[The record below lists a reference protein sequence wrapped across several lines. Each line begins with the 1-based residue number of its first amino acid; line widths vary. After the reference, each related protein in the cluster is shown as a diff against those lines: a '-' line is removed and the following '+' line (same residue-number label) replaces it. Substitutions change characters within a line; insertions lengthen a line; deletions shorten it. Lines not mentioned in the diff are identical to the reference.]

1 MAVYAIISIGGSQYR
16 VSEGERL
23 LVDRVPQDEK
33 KTFHPT
39 ILMIGGDG
47 KADLG
52 PKNAQV
58 TARVVEHVRGPKVR
72 IGKYRQ
78 RTGYRRHTGHR
89 SELTEI
95 EIESIGTKQTR
106 AKKEPAATKAPED
119 KKAPE
124 EKKAATMK
132 KETAGAKP
140 RAKAASSKKASEDD
154 K

>member
-1 MAVYAIISIGGSQYR
+1 MALYAIISVGGSQYR
-16 VSEGERL
+16 VSEGQRL

-33 KTFHPT
+33 KTFHPA
-39 ILMIGGDG
+39 ILFVGGDG
-47 KADLG
+47 KAELG
-52 PKNAQV
+52 PKNTQV
-58 TARVVEHVRGPKVR
+58 TARVVEHVRGPKIRV
-72 IGKYRQ
+72 GKYRQ

-106 AKKEPAATKAPED
+106 AKKEPAEKKEPE
-119 KKAPE
+119 E

-132 KETAGAKP
+132 KESAAAAKP
-140 RAKAASSKKASEDD
+140 RATAASSKKKTSEEE

>member
-23 LVDRVPQDEK
+23 LVDRVSYDEK

-72 IGKYRQ
+72 VGKYRQ

-95 EIESIGTKQTR
+95 EIESIGTKETR
-106 AKKEPAATKAPED
+106 AKKEPAA

-132 KETAGAKP
+132 KEAGGAAKP
-140 RAKAASSKKASEDD
+140 RSKAASSKKASED
-154 K
+154 KT

>member
-1 MAVYAIISIGGSQYR
+1 MALYAIISIGGSQYR

-23 LVDRVPQDEK
+23 LVDRVPHDEK

-39 ILMIGGDG
+39 ILFLGGDG

-58 TARVVEHVRGPKVR
+58 TARVVEHVRGPKIRV
-72 IGKYRQ
+72 GKYRQ

-95 EIESIGTKQTR
+95 EIESIGTKQAR
-106 AKKEPAATKAPED
+106 AGKE
-119 KKAPE
+119 PE

-132 KETAGAKP
+132 KESAGAAKP
-140 RAKAASSKKASEDD
+140 RARAASSKKATED
-154 K
+154 KT

>member
-16 VSEGERL
+16 VSEGQRL
-23 LVDRVPQDEK
+23 LVDRVAFDEK

-39 ILMIGGDG
+39 ILFVGGDG
-47 KADLG
+47 KAELG
-52 PKNAQV
+52 PKSTQV
-58 TARVVEHVRGPKVR
+58 TARVVEHVRGPKIRV
-72 IGKYRQ
+72 GKYRQ

-106 AKKEPAATKAPED
+106 ARKAPQAE
-119 KKAPE
+119 KEPE

-132 KETAGAKP
+132 QEPARAAKA
-140 RAKAASSKKASEDD
+140 RAKAAPKKASED
-154 K
+154 KS

>member
-1 MAVYAIISIGGSQYR
+1 VALYAIISIGGSQYR
-16 VSEGERL
+16 VSEGQRL

-33 KTFHPT
+33 KTFHPA
-39 ILMIGGDG
+39 ILFVGGDG
-47 KADLG
+47 KAELG
-52 PKNAQV
+52 PKNTQV

-72 IGKYRQ
+72 VGKYRQ

-106 AKKEPAATKAPED
+106 AKRTPAAQKE
-119 KKAPE
+119 PE

-132 KETAGAKP
+132 KQSTRSAKP
-140 RAKAASSKKASEDD
+140 RAKTSSKTSEE
-154 K
+154 KKE

>member
-16 VSEGERL
+16 VSEGQRL
-23 LVDRVPQDEK
+23 LVDRVSHDEK

-39 ILMIGGDG
+39 ILFVGGDG
-47 KADLG
+47 KAELG
-52 PKNAQV
+52 PKSTQV
-58 TARVVEHVRGPKVR
+58 TARVVEHVRGPKIRV
-72 IGKYRQ
+72 GKYKQ

-106 AKKEPAATKAPED
+106 AKTEPAASA
-119 KKAPE
+119 APE

-132 KETAGAKP
+132 KESAGAAKP
-140 RAKAASSKKASEDD
+140 RTRPAAAKKASEDNE
-154 K
+154 

>member
-23 LVDRVPQDEK
+23 LVDRVSHDEK

-72 IGKYRQ
+72 VGKYRQ

-106 AKKEPAATKAPED
+106 AKKEPTATKE
-119 KKAPE
+119 PE

-132 KETAGAKP
+132 KETAGAAKP
-140 RAKAASSKKASEDD
+140 RAQAASSKKASEEDN
-154 K
+154 

>member
-16 VSEGERL
+16 VSEGQRL
-23 LVDRVPQDEK
+23 LVDRIPEDEK

-39 ILMIGGDG
+39 ILFVGGDG
-47 KADLG
+47 KAELG
-52 PKNAQV
+52 PKSTQV
-58 TARVVEHVRGPKVR
+58 TARVVEHVRGPKIRV
-72 IGKYRQ
+72 GKYRQ

-95 EIESIGTKQTR
+95 EIESIGSKQTR
-106 AKKEPAATKAPED
+106 
-119 KKAPE
+119 KAPE

-132 KETAGAKP
+132 KESAAAAKP
-140 RAKAASSKKASEDD
+140 RAKAASSKKTAEDT

>member
-23 LVDRVPQDEK
+23 LVDRVPHAEK
-33 KTFHPT
+33 KTFHPK
-39 ILMIGGDG
+39 ILMLGGDG
-47 KADLG
+47 NVDLG

-89 SELTEI
+89 SELTQI

-106 AKKEPAATKAPED
+106 AKKGA
-119 KKAPE
+119 E
-124 EKKAATMK
+124 EKKPATMK
-132 KETAGAKP
+132 KEPAGAAKP
-140 RAKAASSKKASEDD
+140 RTKPAASEKASENE
-154 K
+154 

>member
-1 MAVYAIISIGGSQYR
+1 MDGPVAVYAIISIGGSQYR
-16 VSEGERL
+16 VREGERL
-23 LVDRVPQDEK
+23 LVDKVPHDEK

-47 KADLG
+47 KADVG

-58 TARVVEHVRGPKVR
+58 TARVLEHVLGPKIR

-89 SELTEI
+89 SQLTEI

-106 AKKEPAATKAPED
+106 VKKE
-119 KKAPE
+119 PE

-132 KETAGAKP
+132 KESAGTPKP
-140 RAKAASSKKASEDD
+140 RAKAAASKKASED
-154 K
+154 KT

>member
-23 LVDRVPQDEK
+23 LVDRVPHAEK
-33 KTFHPT
+33 KTFHPA
-39 ILMIGGDG
+39 ILMLGGDG
-47 KADLG
+47 NADLG

-58 TARVVEHVRGPKVR
+58 TARVVGHVRGPKVR
-72 IGKYRQ
+72 VGKYRQ

-95 EIESIGTKQTR
+95 EIESIGTKQAR
-106 AKKEPAATKAPED
+106 AKKSPADQKE
-119 KKAPE
+119 PE

-132 KETAGAKP
+132 KQSTRAAKP
-140 RAKAASSKKASEDD
+140 RTKASSKTSEE
-154 K
+154 KKE

>member
-23 LVDRVPQDEK
+23 LVDRVSHDEK
-33 KTFHPT
+33 KTFNPT
-39 ILMIGGDG
+39 ILMVGGDG

-52 PKNAQV
+52 PKNVQV
-58 TARVVEHVRGPKVR
+58 TARVVEHVRGPKIRV
-72 IGKYRQ
+72 GKYRQ

-106 AKKEPAATKAPED
+106 AKKEP
-119 KKAPE
+119 E
-124 EKKAATMK
+124 EKQAATMK
-132 KETAGAKP
+132 KGATGASKP
-140 RAKAASSKKASEDD
+140 RAKAATSKKASEDT

>member
-1 MAVYAIISIGGSQYR
+1 MAIYAIISIGGSQYR
-16 VSEGERL
+16 VSEGQRL
-23 LVDRVPQDEK
+23 LVDRVDHDEK

-39 ILMIGGDG
+39 ILFVGGDG
-47 KADLG
+47 KAELG
-52 PKNAQV
+52 PKSTQV
-58 TARVVEHVRGPKVR
+58 TARVVEHVRGPKIK

-95 EIESIGTKQTR
+95 EIESIGSKQTR
-106 AKKEPAATKAPED
+106 AKKASAE

-132 KETAGAKP
+132 KEPAGAAKP
-140 RAKAASSKKASEDD
+140 RKAAPKKAAED
-154 K
+154 KES